1 MLMTPGRHVIAA
13 VLCLVLTAGAARL
26 VSAAPTAAQR
36 QEMAAIGTLLTKAG
50 NLFKDSKF
58 KESGEAIKEAQTRLE
73 KLAAEG
79 DEQVAAQLTTPY
91 NRLLRAHSLLELEGI
106 KLPELKP
113 LEKKGDKPA
122 AGAGTVSFTKDVAP
136 VILARCGNCHVRNS
150 RGDLSMANYESLMK
164 GSKAGKVVFAGD
176 PSGSVIIEK
185 IEGKEMPPNGAGI
198 PDAETA
204 KLKTWIAEGAK
215 FDGADATVSLTSL
228 VGNVPAPQPPKI
240 EVKTATGKET
250 ISFSKDVA
258 PVLAQNCLGCH
269 GANQPRNN
277 FRLLTFEG
285 LLQGGDGGS
294 PIMPGKGADSFLI
307 KKLKGTASGQRMPV
321 NLPPLSDDVI
331 AKIEKW
337 IDEGATYD
345 WSDAKLPLPQ
355 VAALARAMS
364 ATHEELSGD
373 RAKLAMENWRL
384 GMPGTEPDRHES
396 ANFLVLGNVGPNS
409 LRDVGEKAEAL
420 APKIGTILK
429 APVDRPLLKGRMT
442 IFVFRERYDYG
453 EFGKMVEQR
462 ELPPT
467 WRSHFRFSVVDAY
480 AALLP
485 PKTPD
490 ASIEVLLA
498 EQIGGCYVSS
508 LGKNTPRWFAAG
520 TGRVV
525 ASRVDGKDPQVAA
538 WDDAV
543 LEVVAGMPSADAFI
557 TGKPDAASA
566 DIAAYSF
573 VKFLMTDSRKF
584 GVLLDQLR
592 KGGDFAPSF
601 AQVYGASPNQ
611 LCDVWVRKPP
621 ARSAGGK
628 KSAKK

>member
-1 MLMTPGRHVIAA
+1 MMLGRLAA
-13 VLCLVLTAGAARL
+13 TAAICVLLTVAVA
-26 VSAAPTAAQR
+26 SAAPTAAQR
-36 QEMAAIGTLLTKAG
+36 QEIAAIGTLLTKAG
-50 NLFKDSKF
+50 NLYKDGKF
-58 KESGEAIKEAQTRLE
+58 KEAGEAVKEAQSRLE

-79 DEQVAAQLTTPY
+79 DEHVIAQLATPY
-91 NRLLRAHSLLELEGI
+91 NRLLRAHSLLELEAV

-122 AGAGTVSFTKDVAP
+122 AGAGTVSFTKEVAP
-136 VILARCGNCHVRNS
+136 IIVSRCGNCHVRNA
-150 RGDLSMANYESLMK
+150 RGDLSMATYESLMK

-176 PSGSVIIEK
+176 PAGSVIIEK

-215 FDGADATVSLTSL
+215 FDGANAAANLTTL
-228 VGNVPAPQPPKI
+228 VTNVPAAQPPKI

-250 ISFSKDVA
+250 ISFSKDIA
-258 PVLAQNCLGCH
+258 PVLAQNCMGCH
-269 GANQPRNN
+269 GTNQPRNN
-277 FRLLTFEG
+277 FSLNIFEG
-285 LLQGGDGGS
+285 LLRGGDGGS
-294 PIMPGKGADSFLI
+294 PIMPGKGADSFLV

-321 NLPPLSDDVI
+321 NLPPLADDVI

-337 IDEGATYD
+337 IDEGAAYD
-345 WSDAKLPLPQ
+345 WSDPKLPLGQ

-373 RAKLAMENWRL
+373 RARLAMENWRL
-384 GMPGTEPDRHES
+384 GMPGITPDRHES

-409 LRDVGEKAEAL
+409 LRDLGERAEVL
-420 APKIGTILK
+420 APKVGAILK
-429 APVDRPLLKGRMT
+429 APSGQPLLKGRMT
-442 IFVFRERYDYG
+442 IFVFRDRYEYG

-467 WRSHFRFSVVDAY
+467 WRSHFRFSLVDAY
-480 AALLP
+480 AALMP
-485 PKTPD
+485 PKTAD
-490 ASIEVLLA
+490 ASIDVLLA
-498 EQIGGCYVSS
+498 EQIGGCYVAS

-525 ASRVDGKDPQVAA
+525 ASRVDGKDARVVA

-543 LEVVAGMPSADAFI
+543 LDVVARMPSADAFM
-557 TGKPDAASA
+557 TGKLDADSA

-573 VKFLMTDSRKF
+573 AKFLMTDSRKF

-592 KGGDFAPSF
+592 KGGDFTPSF
-601 AQVYGASPNQ
+601 AQVYGASPNT